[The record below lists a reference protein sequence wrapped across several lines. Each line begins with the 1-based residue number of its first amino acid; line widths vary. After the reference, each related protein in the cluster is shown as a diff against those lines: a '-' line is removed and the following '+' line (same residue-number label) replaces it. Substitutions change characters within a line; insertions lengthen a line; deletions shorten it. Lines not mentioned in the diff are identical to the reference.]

1 MLLQELQAAVE
12 SLSSRDEVSYQQQLL
27 LSGEKQKMIDEL
39 QTITSQLSQKVR
51 DAALTIF

>member
-27 LSGEKQKMIDEL
+27 LSGEKQKMIGEL